1 MARPRFKPAADN
13 RNAVEK
19 MAALSLS
26 EDKIANVIGI
36 DPKTLRKYFSVEM
49 KTGVAKG
56 EVNLRQKAYQMAMD
70 GDRVM
75 LKYLLEKADAKH
87 NRGHQ
92 QDGSGEPVSRSEVYA
107 KLTSALARRAA
118 EVQSRKLRSEQLSSS
133 GAESQCAVA
142 SHVRFYRSAA
152 IHLICAPRLG
162 LQCSL

>member
-1 MARPRFKPAADN
+1 MARLRFKPTAAN

-26 EDKIANVIGI
+26 EDKIATVIGI

-75 LKYLLEKADAKH
+75 LKYLLEKADAKL

-92 QDGSGEPVSRSEVYA
+92 QDGSGEPVSRSEVYG
-107 KLTSALARRAA
+107 KLMSALARRHAGI
-118 EVQSRKLRSEQLSSS
+118 QSRKLDSEQLSSS
-133 GAESQCAVA
+133 GTESQPSSIIDPTIGAE
-142 SHVRFYRSAA
+142 R
-152 IHLICAPRLG
+152 PWPG
-162 LQCSL
+162 